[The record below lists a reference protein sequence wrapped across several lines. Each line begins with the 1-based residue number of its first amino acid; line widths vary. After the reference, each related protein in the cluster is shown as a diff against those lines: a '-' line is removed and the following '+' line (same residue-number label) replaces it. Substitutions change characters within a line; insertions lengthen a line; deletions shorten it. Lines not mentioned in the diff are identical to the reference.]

1 MHNDSSVK
9 VVGGL
14 LAVGAVVFAAGI
26 LLHPPEVAD
35 PAAQQAIVAAQAGAW
50 AAAHGLVTLGAVALA
65 VASLVAL
72 TSARQGRGPLGQ
84 AGWALLAVSLVLF
97 LPVPAIEA
105 TVAVATATGGDGAAF
120 ALLQTVVFGL
130 LTTLPFL
137 FLGVAMV
144 GAGEARA
151 TGSGVPRVLA
161 WLGVAIGALAFL
173 VAAGALW
180 AGNAAAAGLFNPV
193 ALLGLLWLVGYG
205 GWVATRSEA
214 PEAAMRTATA

>member
-9 VVGGL
+9 LVGGL
-14 LAVGAVVFAAGI
+14 VAVGAVVFAAGM
-26 LLHPPEVAD
+26 LLHPPEVPD

-50 AAAHGLVTLGAVALA
+50 STSHWLVTLGAVALA

-72 TSARQGRGPLGQ
+72 TSTRLGRGPWGQ

-120 ALLQTVVFGL
+120 ALLQTMVFGL

-137 FLGVAMV
+137 FLGVALV
-144 GAGEARA
+144 GVGEARA
-151 TGSGVPRVLA
+151 AAAGVPRALA

-173 VAAGALW
+173 VAAGTLW

-193 ALLGLLWLVGYG
+193 ALLGLLWLVAYG
-205 GWVATRSEA
+205 GTVATRDEA
-214 PEAAMRTATA
+214 GAAAARTATA